1 MNLICPH
8 SSIFPI
14 FAKLIFKDMDSN
26 NKKKSQPIW
35 LYAILGVLALA
46 LVFLLVRNG
55 SMKSDLKDLEAEKE
69 LQRLDFQAEVDS
81 LMKVHNDLKESYG
94 ELSLELAE
102 KDSIIQADAVE
113 IKKLLDSQWDYNRI
127 KKKLA
132 SLQNISQKYVRQMD
146 SLYTVNRELVAEN
159 ERMREQVQAER
170 RENSNL
176 SRQKE
181 ELTNKVNQ
189 AATLK
194 LFNYSAQAVRF
205 KGGSKESATD
215 RADRA
220 ERIRI
225 DFTVAANELIQPGS
239 KVFYVRIAD
248 PKKAI
253 ISKGTGDEY
262 AFQSNGE
269 TLQFTE
275 KVRVN
280 YEGKETDVR
289 AYYTKP
295 ADREFMPG
303 TYFIDVYEQGGKL
316 IGQTAIDLK

>member
-1 MNLICPH
+1 
-8 SSIFPI
+8 
-14 FAKLIFKDMDSN
+14 MDNQN
-26 NKKKSQPIW
+26 NKNGKNRTL
-35 LYAILGVLALA
+35 LYALLAALALA
-46 LVFLLVRNG
+46 LVFVIILASKNSSIKGNLQQ
-55 SMKSDLKDLEAEKE
+55 LEAEKE
-69 LQRLDFQAEVDS
+69 MQRQDFQAEVDS
-81 LMKVHNDLKESYG
+81 LMKVHNELKESYG
-94 ELSLELAE
+94 ELSQELAE

-132 SLQNISQKYVRQMD
+132 SLQTISQKYVRQMD

-159 ERMREQVQAER
+159 ERIREEFQAER
-170 RENSNL
+170 RQNTSL
-176 SRQKE
+176 TKQKE

-189 AATLK
+189 AATMK
-194 LFNYSAQAVRF
+194 ISNYTAQAVRF
-205 KGGSKESATD
+205 KGGDKETPTD
-215 RADRA
+215 RAERA
-220 ERIRI
+220 ERIRL
-225 DFTVAANELIQPGS
+225 DFTVAANDLIQPGT
-239 KVFYVRIAD
+239 KLFYVRIAD
-248 PKKAI
+248 PRRAI

-280 YEGKETDVR
+280 YDGKETAVR

-295 ADREFMPG
+295 DAYEMMPG

>member
-1 MNLICPH
+1 
-8 SSIFPI
+8 
-14 FAKLIFKDMDSN
+14 MDSD
-26 NKKKSQPIW
+26 NKKKTQQPIW
-35 LYAILGVLALA
+35 LYAILGVLAIA
-46 LVFLLVRNG
+46 LVFLLVRNS
-55 SMKSDLKDLEAEKE
+55 SMKNDLQELEAEKE
-69 LQRLDFQAEVDS
+69 MQRADFQAEVDS
-81 LMKVHNDLKESYG
+81 LMKVHNELKESYG
-94 ELSLELAE
+94 ELSQELAA

-113 IKKLLDSQWDYNRI
+113 IKKLLDSQWDYYRI
-127 KKKLA
+127 KKKL
-132 SLQNISQKYVRQMD
+132 SNLQEISQRYVRQMD

-159 ERMREQVQAER
+159 ERIREEYQAER
-170 RENSNL
+170 RQNTNL
-176 SRQKE
+176 TRQKE

-189 AATLK
+189 AATMK

-205 KGGSKESATD
+205 KGGGKETATD
-215 RADRA
+215 RAARA

-225 DFTVAANELIQPGS
+225 DFTLAANDLITPGT
-239 KVFYVRIAD
+239 KLFYVRIAN
-248 PKKAI
+248 PNRAI

-280 YEGKETDVR
+280 YDGKETPVR

-295 ADREFMPG
+295 DAYEMMPG
-303 TYFIDVYEQGGKL
+303 TYFIDVYEEGGKL

>member
-1 MNLICPH
+1 
-8 SSIFPI
+8 
-14 FAKLIFKDMDSN
+14 MDSEN
-26 NKKKSQPIW
+26 RKKSNQPIW
-35 LYAILGVLALA
+35 LYALLGLLAIGLIVS
-46 LVFLLVRNG
+46 LVSRSSL
-55 SMKSDLKDLEAEKE
+55 KSDKEALEAEKE
-69 LQRLDFQAEVDS
+69 MQRLDFQAEVDS
-81 LMKVHNDLKESYG
+81 LMKVHNELKESYG

-132 SLQNISQKYVRQMD
+132 NLQTISQRYVRQMD

-159 ERMREQVQAER
+159 ERIREEFQAER
-170 RENSNL
+170 RQNTNL
-176 SRQKE
+176 TRQKE

-189 AATLK
+189 AATMK
-194 LFNYSAQAVRF
+194 ISNYRAKAVRF
-205 KGGSKESATD
+205 KGSGKESDTD
-215 RADRA
+215 RASRA

-225 DFTVAANELIQPGS
+225 DFTVAANELIEPGT
-239 KVFYVRIAD
+239 KLFYVRIAD
-248 PKKAI
+248 PKRAI

-262 AFQSNGE
+262 SFKSNGE

-280 YEGKETDVR
+280 YDGTETAVR
-289 AYYTKP
+289 AYYVKP
-295 ADREFMPG
+295 DAYELMPG

-316 IGQTAIDLK
+316 IGQTTVDLK

>member
-1 MNLICPH
+1 
-8 SSIFPI
+8 
-14 FAKLIFKDMDSN
+14 MDN
-26 NKKKSQPIW
+26 QNKKNGTNRTL
-35 LYAILGVLALA
+35 LYALLAALALA
-46 LVFLLVRNG
+46 LVFVIILASKNSSIKG
-55 SMKSDLKDLEAEKE
+55 DLKQLEAEKE
-69 LQRLDFQAEVDS
+69 MQRQDFQAEVDS
-81 LMKVHNDLKESYG
+81 LMKVHNELKDSYG
-94 ELSLELAE
+94 ELSQELAE

-113 IKKLLDSQWDYNRI
+113 IKKLLDSQWDYNYV

-132 SLQNISQKYVRQMD
+132 ALQDISQRYVRQMD

-159 ERMREQVQAER
+159 ERIREEFQAER
-170 RENSNL
+170 RQNTSL
-176 SRQKE
+176 TRQKE

-189 AATLK
+189 AATMK
-194 LFNYSAQAVRF
+194 ISNYTAQAVRF
-205 KGGSKESATD
+205 KGTGKETPTD
-215 RADRA
+215 RAARA
-220 ERIRI
+220 ERIRM
-225 DFTVAANELIQPGS
+225 DFTVAANDLIEPGT
-239 KVFYVRIAD
+239 KLFYVRIAD
-248 PKKAI
+248 PRRAI

-280 YEGKETDVR
+280 YDGKETAVR

-295 ADREFMPG
+295 DAYELMPG